1 MMAMHKWQLLKR
13 HTVLVSQLQ
22 FYAFHLV
29 HQITTHLKLFDLVRL
44 NLNRWEFIRR
54 MKFEFSGIKRELA
67 AA

>member
-1 MMAMHKWQLLKR
+1 MMAMHKWQLLKQ